1 MNLNE
6 IQTILLTISF
16 KLGIVACLASIL
28 MMNQSFKRLLLLED
42 KTPRE
47 KAVFSLTMGVLLAVG
62 LISRLMLGYQAADI
76 SLAGTVMVGMIEGTT
91 SGVFVGILL
100 GSVAFMA
107 GEYLALPLG
116 ILYGISGGILYNRR
130 PTDVDPLDFS
140 PLPLVVIYQAVKLK
154 LKEKRTYWQLYPLL
168 TCVILDCLRMGLGR
182 FTGLVFSLASNNALI
197 DLLILISTAACI
209 GIPLKIWS
217 NARTEQKLI
226 ESNARAAE
234 AKLEALRS
242 QIRPHFLFNTLN
254 TISTLVRV
262 DPEQGRSVILK
273 LSGLLRRLFDES
285 EGLIPLK
292 KELEFIDDYLSIEQ
306 IRLGNKLRII
316 KDIDASVGELPVP
329 GMVLQPVIENSIR
342 HGIASKLNQGEL
354 RITARKIAGGAEV
367 TISDNGIGID
377 PFKLKRIKTR
387 GVGLRNVEERLQ
399 AAYSNKYRFD
409 IKSDPKNGTEVT
421 LFFPKESP

>member
-6 IQTILLTISF
+6 IQTILFTISF
-16 KLGIVACLASIL
+16 KLGIIACLASIL
-28 MMNQSFKRLLLLED
+28 MMNKSFKRLLLIEK

-47 KAVFSLTMGVLLAVG
+47 KAAFSLTMGVLLAIG

-76 SLAGTVMVGMIEGTT
+76 SLAGTVMIGMIEGMAP
-91 SGVFVGILL
+91 GVFVGILL
-100 GSVAFMA
+100 GSVAFTA

-116 ILYGISGGILYNRR
+116 ILYGILGGILYNRR
-130 PTDVDPLDFS
+130 PKEVDPLDFP
-140 PLPLVVIYQAVKLK
+140 PLPLVVIYQAVKRRK
-154 LKEKRTYWQLYPLL
+154 AEKKVHWQLYPLL
-168 TCVILDCLRMGLGR
+168 ACVILDCLRMGLGR
-182 FTGLVFSLASNNALI
+182 FTGLVFSLASNNVLI
-197 DLLILISTAACI
+197 DLLILLSTAACI

-262 DPEQGRSVILK
+262 NPEQGRSVILK

-306 IRLGNKLRII
+306 IRLGNKLRIT
-316 KDIDASVGELPVP
+316 KEIDNSVGKLLVP
-329 GMVLQPVIENSIR
+329 GMVLQPIIENSIK
-342 HGIASKLNQGEL
+342 HGIAPKLDQGEIK
-354 RITARKIAGGAEV
+354 ITARKTVDGAEI

-377 PFKLKRIKTR
+377 ASDLDRIKTR

-399 AAYSNKYRFD
+399 AAYSHKYRFD
-409 IKSDPKNGTEVT
+409 IKSDPTNGTEVT
-421 LFFPKESP
+421 LFFPKESQ

>member
-6 IQTILLTISF
+6 IQTILFTISV
-16 KLGIVACLASIL
+16 KLGIIACLASIL
-28 MMNQSFKRLLLLED
+28 MMTKSFKRLLLIEK

-47 KAVFSLTMGVLLAVG
+47 KTAFSLTMGVLLTIG

-76 SLAGTVMVGMIEGTT
+76 SLAGAVMIGMIGGMAP
-91 SGVFVGILL
+91 GVFVGLLL

-116 ILYGISGGILYNRR
+116 IIYGISGGILYNKR
-130 PTDVDPLDFS
+130 PKEVDPLNFP
-140 PLPLVVIYQAVKLK
+140 PLPPVVIYQAVKQWRAAK
-154 LKEKRTYWQLYPLL
+154 KIHWQLYPLL
-168 TCVILDCLRMGLGR
+168 TCVILDSLRMGLGR

-197 DLLILISTAACI
+197 DLLILLSTAACI

-254 TISTLVRV
+254 TISALVRV

-306 IRLGNKLRII
+306 IRHGNKLRIV
-316 KDIDASVGELPVP
+316 KEIDDSVGELLVP
-329 GMVLQPVIENSIR
+329 GMVLQPIIENSIK
-342 HGIASKLNQGEL
+342 HGLAPKLDQGEIK
-354 RITARKIAGGAEV
+354 ITARKKVDGAEI

-377 PFKLKRIKTR
+377 AFDLDRIKTR

-399 AAYSNKYRFD
+399 AAYSRKYRFD
-409 IKSDPKNGTEVT
+409 IKSNPADGTKVT
-421 LFFPKESP
+421 LFFPEES